1 MSLMTLV
8 DYTLLF
14 HNIKKGYSMENI
26 TEKIDLILESYLELL
41 KDDLGYVNHTKRM
54 VLYALE
60 LQELNEEQI
69 EKFVIAVAF
78 HDLGIWTEKSFD
90 YLEPS
95 VELARA
101 YLTQQDKMAYE
112 HDVVQMIDEH
122 HKQTPIKNNPLAELF
137 RKADLI
143 DVSWGL
149 LSFGVDGEKIKEI
162 KKAFPNNGFHKTL
175 IKWAWRQL
183 KKEPWRPMPM
193 LKW

>member
-1 MSLMTLV
+1 MQSLTK
-8 DYTLLF
+8 
-14 HNIKKGYSMENI
+14 I
-26 TEKIDLILESYLELL
+26 IDLILEPYLVFIKE
-41 KDDLGYVNHTKRM
+41 DIGYINHTKRM
-54 VLYALE
+54 LLYALE

-69 EKFVIAVAF
+69 EKFIIATAF
-78 HDLGIWTEKSFD
+78 HDLGIWTENSFD

-95 VELARA
+95 VELARV
-101 YLTQQDKMAYE
+101 YLKEQDKMGYE
-112 HDVVQMIDEH
+112 HDVVQMINEH
-122 HKQTPIKNNPLAELF
+122 HKQMAIKNNNLAELF

-149 LSFGVDGEKIKEI
+149 ISFGINAKKIQEI

-175 IKWAWRQL
+175 LKWAWKQL